1 MLDYVGNVC
10 EKFKK
15 VPVDVL
21 CNILAFALIVK
32 ISLPNKLTPIM
43 SKKKKIVEASILCDA
58 FGLIVLPYLTCLV
71 WANFPSSV
79 LITFFGGTTLH
90 IWKCF

>member
-43 SKKKKIVEASILCDA
+43 SKKKNS
-58 FGLIVLPYLTCLV
+58 
-71 WANFPSSV
+71 
-79 LITFFGGTTLH
+79 
-90 IWKCF
+90 